1 MTFFLCGEVGMFF
14 VWQLLFIFG
23 VLFVLL
29 SAREVHRQQ
38 RNSAYAYVNSANK
51 CLEQIA
57 KAREAEESLKKEMD
71 RIAFYAEYGVDKSG
85 SFHSSNKINSYP
97 AAYVSAMSRSK

>member
-1 MTFFLCGEVGMFF
+1 MIFA
-14 VWQLLFIFG
+14 WQLLFIFG

-38 RNSAYAYVNSANK
+38 RNSAYKYVNSANK

-57 KAREAEESLKKEMD
+57 KAREAEESLKKEMA
-71 RIAFYAEYGVDKSG
+71 RIAFCAEYGIDKSG
-85 SFHSSNKINSYP
+85 SFHSSDKINSYP
-97 AAYVSAMSRSK
+97 SAYASAMNRSK